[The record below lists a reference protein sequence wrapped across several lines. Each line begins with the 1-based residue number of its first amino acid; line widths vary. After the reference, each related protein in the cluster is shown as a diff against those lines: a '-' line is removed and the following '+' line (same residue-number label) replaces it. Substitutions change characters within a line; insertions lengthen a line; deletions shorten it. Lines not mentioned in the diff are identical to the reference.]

1 MQALEL
7 KVPPVALMLVC
18 AALMAAVTLALPAA
32 AWWQLAWWWAAL
44 PMCLGAGV
52 ALAGVLAFR
61 RAATTVNP
69 TTPQASSSVVTGGI
83 YAVSRNPMYVGF
95 ALVLLGW
102 ALWLGNGAALVLV
115 PAFVLY
121 MNRFQIAPEERMLTD
136 KFGASYTQYVQQVRR
151 WL

>member
-18 AALMAAVTLALPAA
+18 AVLMAAITLALPAA

-44 PMCLGAGV
+44 PVCVGAGV

-83 YAVSRNPMYVGF
+83 YAFSRNPMYVGF

>member
-18 AALMAAVTLALPAA
+18 AVLMAAVTLALPAA

-44 PMCLGAGV
+44 PVCVGAGV

-69 TTPQASSSVVTGGI
+69 TTPQASSSVVTSGI
-83 YAVSRNPMYVGF
+83 YAFSRNPMYVGF

>member
-44 PMCLGAGV
+44 PVCLGAGV

-95 ALVLLGW
+95 ALVLLGLG
-102 ALWLGNGAALVLV
+102 LWLGNGAALVLV

>member
-18 AALMAAVTLALPAA
+18 AVLMAAVTLAMPAA

-44 PMCLGAGV
+44 PVCVGAGV

-83 YAVSRNPMYVGF
+83 YAFSRNPMYVGF

>member
-18 AALMAAVTLALPAA
+18 AVLMAAVTLALPAA

-44 PMCLGAGV
+44 PVCVGAGV

-83 YAVSRNPMYVGF
+83 YAFSRNPMYVGF